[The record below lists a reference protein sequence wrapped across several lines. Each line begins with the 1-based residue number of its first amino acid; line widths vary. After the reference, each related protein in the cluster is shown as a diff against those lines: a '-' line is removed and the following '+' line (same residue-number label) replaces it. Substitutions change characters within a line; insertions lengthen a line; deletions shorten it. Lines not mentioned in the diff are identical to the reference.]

1 MLLSDAIEG
10 YWLTNTRNFSPATV
24 SDYSNNFRKFQAW
37 LEQAGVTD
45 IDAVTPD
52 HINKFLNY
60 LSAAG
65 LARKT
70 QLNAWTALSSLWT
83 WAEQALAIPHIVRGV
98 PRPRVQRH
106 QPEPYTAEQVRALLD
121 AAEYSAPWEGRYAG
135 ARSKRATWL
144 RDRAMMLLLLDTGM
158 RASELCALRV
168 EDYDRKSGRITIRHG
183 KGDKPR
189 VVFAGYVARQAIWR
203 YHQDLIRKRHG
214 QALARAEP
222 LFGTNVGRALDR
234 SQLLHMVKNAG
245 ERAGIEGANCHR
257 FRHTCA
263 VNLLRNGASAFVVQE
278 ILGHVD
284 MSTVRLYIKL
294 AEIDLE
300 QAMRIASPADAWRL

>member
-1 MLLSDAIEG
+1 MLLSDALDG

-24 SDYSNNFRKFQAW
+24 SDYSGTYRKFTAW
-37 LEQAGVTD
+37 LSQAGVD
-45 IDAVTPD
+45 QIEAITPD
-52 HINKFLNY
+52 HINQFLNH
-60 LSAAG
+60 LSAQG

-83 WAEQALAIPHIVRGV
+83 WAEQAIGAPHIVRGV

-106 QPEPYTAEQVRALLD
+106 QPEPYTAEQVRKLLT

-135 ARSKRATWL
+135 ARTRRHTHL
-144 RDRAMMLLLLDTGM
+144 RDRAIMLLLLDTGM
-158 RASELCALRV
+158 RASELCALKV
-168 EDYDRKSGRITIRHG
+168 EDYDRKTGRIQIRHG

-189 VVFAGYVARQAIWR
+189 IVFAGYVTRQAIWR
-203 YHQDLIRKRHG
+203 YQQDLQRKRG
-214 QALARAEP
+214 GSAPARAEP
-222 LFGTNVGRALDR
+222 LFGTTAGRPLDR
-234 SQLLHMVKNAG
+234 SQLLHMIRNAG
-245 ERAGIEGANCHR
+245 QRAGIDGANAHR

>member
-1 MLLSDAIEG
+1 MLLSDALDG
-10 YWLTNTRNFSPATV
+10 YWLTNQRNFSPATV
-24 SDYSNNFRKFQAW
+24 SDYTGTFRKFTAW
-37 LEQAGVTD
+37 LGD
-45 IDAVTPD
+45 DHRIDAITPD
-52 HINKFLNY
+52 HINRFLNH
-60 LSAAG
+60 LAGQG

-98 PRPRVQRH
+98 PRPRVQRN
-106 QPEPYTAEQVRALLD
+106 QPDPYTADQVRALLD
-121 AAEYSAPWEGRYAG
+121 AAEYTAAWEGRYAG
-135 ARSKRATWL
+135 ARSKRPTWL
-144 RDRAMMLLLLDTGM
+144 RDRAIMLVLLDTGM

-168 EDYDRKSGRITIRHG
+168 EDYDRKTGRLQIQHG

-189 VVFAGYVARQAIWR
+189 IVFAGYVARQAIWR
-203 YHQDLIRKRHG
+203 YHQDLIRKRQG
-214 QALARAEP
+214 QQLARAEP
-222 LFGTNVGRALDR
+222 LFGTAAGRPLDR
-234 SQLLHMVKNAG
+234 SQLLHMIRNAG
-245 ERAGIEGANCHR
+245 QRAHIENANVHR